1 MNIKKLLEELEE
13 FKPWSN
19 VDELSTTIIN
29 DGDFFRKYTEKAVN
43 DFRKGKNVNWLKLAK
58 LGKEKYNKKFNTPQF
73 TDEDLQKVAKELE
86 DYYTTD

>member
-19 VDELSTTIIN
+19 VD
-29 DGDFFRKYTEKAVN
+29 
-43 DFRKGKNVNWLKLAK
+43 AK